1 MVVPQQR
8 IIGLPKF
15 YGLAM
20 LKTLQQ
26 RYLLILGE
34 SIIQFFAENISL
46 GESTQTHNRW
56 SKCSYPTH
64 QDLTCFSF
72 MLLQGKWNNSI
83 ARSRIHQ
90 QVV

>member
-1 MVVPQQR
+1 MAR
-8 IIGLPKF
+8 IEWESLNNTLYFGLPEF

-46 GESTQTHNRW
+46 GEVH
-56 SKCSYPTH
+56 KHIIDGPICSYPTH

-72 MLLQGKWNNSI
+72 MLLQGKWKNSI
-83 ARSRIHQ
+83 AKK
-90 QVV
+90 